1 MITVLVKSV
10 WLRNICFS
18 EVATIL
24 SIVRHNRNYGRRSL
38 SKYGISYYIFT
49 TADVNI
55 HASNC
60 QIWYRHP
67 NKENT
72 GNDEF
77 QNVQRESKHGFLYC
91 GNYILKYW

>member
-1 MITVLVKSV
+1 ML
-10 WLRNICFS
+10 
-18 EVATIL
+18 
-24 SIVRHNRNYGRRSL
+24 
-38 SKYGISYYIFT
+38 T

-55 HASNC
+55 HASNR

-77 QNVQRESKHGFLYC
+77 QNVQREIKHGFLFC